1 LIEAGQSAFR
11 QCRSCHQV
19 GDGARS
25 GVGPALNGVVGSVVG
40 QVDGFRYS
48 PAFAEKADEGMV
60 WTAEAL
66 DAFLENPRD
75 YIERNRMAFRGVQDA
90 DERAALIAYLGT
102 YPN

>member
-1 LIEAGQSAFR
+1 
-11 QCRSCHQV
+11 
-19 GDGARS
+19 
-25 GVGPALNGVVGSVVG
+25 VVG